1 MAGAVRKDEG
11 VSMKR
16 SWTALAVAFVTIF
29 AVAGCND
36 YGNTFQNNTG
46 AQISSLSPAQVS
58 ACSAANCPPFT
69 LTVIGGGFVAKTV
82 VQWNGKTIPTVV
94 TVDSAG
100 NVMTVTATVSAALI
114 AKPGNVSVRTLNP
127 SSSYGAG
134 QNGLSNPYIFY
145 INPPANP
152 LPVLTGISPASAPVC
167 TASACTAPFTL
178 ALNGSAFLPTTD
190 PSGGSQVKWSIAGTQ
205 KQLTVLPSST
215 SSQIQA
221 TVTPDLL
228 MYVVS
233 TNLTVTVTVFNPPSP
248 PQPGCITPCT
258 GGGGGGSS
266 APVTF
271 TICPS
276 TGCPPGT
283 TAGAS
288 AAALVAEETPAL
300 SLDGRYVAYTAA
312 QSDRA
317 QVFLRDTCEGAA
329 AACQPRTSLVSA
341 AADGTPANNESHAP
355 SLSADGRY
363 VAFSSAATNLVE
375 NAPPGRQ
382 IYLLDTCAGAGD
394 SCKPATHLIST
405 DSNGALVGTESIL
418 PSVSSSGRFVAFLAI
433 TPSHS
438 SNLVSETPASGKNS
452 GLRQVFIR
460 DTCLGAANCIPKTTR
475 ISLQPGDGTGYSSKP
490 AGPAL
495 SGKAGHIAI
504 AGGNA
509 ATLFTRSV
517 AVDDRVFL
525 AAANQQH

>member
-1 MAGAVRKDEG
+1 
-11 VSMKR
+11 MKR
-16 SWTALAVAFVTIF
+16 SWTALAVALLTIL

-46 AQISSLSPAQVS
+46 ATITSLSPAQTS
-58 ACSAANCPPFT
+58 ACSGTNCVPFT

-82 VQWNGKTIPTVV
+82 VQWNGTTIPTNL
-94 TVDSAG
+94 TLDSNG
-100 NVMTVTATVSAALI
+100 NVLTVTATVSAALI

-127 SSSYGAG
+127 ASGAG
-134 QNGLSNPYIFY
+134 LNGLSNPYIFY

-152 LPVLTGISPASAPVC
+152 FPVLTSIGPTRAPAC

-178 ALNGSAFLPTTD
+178 SLNGSAFLPTTD

-205 KQLTVLPSST
+205 RQLTVLSTST

-228 MYVVS
+228 VNAGS
-233 TNLTVTVTVFNPPSP
+233 ANLMASVTVFNPPSP
-248 PQPGCITPCT
+248 PQPGCVTPCT

-266 APVTF
+266 APATF

-276 TGCPPGT
+276 TGCP
-283 TAGAS
+283 AGPTPAVS

-300 SLDGRYVAYTAA
+300 SLAGRYVAYTAV
-312 QSDRA
+312 QNDRA
-317 QVFLRDTCEGAA
+317 QVFLHDTCEGAA
-329 AACQPRTSLVSA
+329 AACQPHTTLLSV
-341 AADGTPANNESHAP
+341 AADGTPANGESHAP
-355 SLSADGRY
+355 SMSADGRY
-363 VAFSSAATNLVE
+363 VAFSSSATNLVE

-382 IYLLDTCAGAGD
+382 VYLLDTCAGAGD
-394 SCKPATHLIST
+394 PCKPSTHLIST

-418 PSVSSSGRFVAFLAI
+418 PSISSSGRFVAFLAI

-438 SNLVSETPASGKNS
+438 SNPIFETAASGNNS

-460 DTCLGAANCIPKTTR
+460 DTCLGATNCTPKTTR
-475 ISLQPGDGTGYSSKP
+475 ISLQPGDGTTPGLKP

-495 SGKAGHIAI
+495 SGNAKRVAI
-504 AGGNA
+504 AGANA
-509 ATLFTRSV
+509 ATLFTHSV

-525 AAANQQH
+525 AVANQQH

>member
-1 MAGAVRKDEG
+1 
-11 VSMKR
+11 MKR
-16 SWTALAVAFVTIF
+16 SWTALAVALITIF

-46 AQISSLSPAQVS
+46 AAISSLSPAQIS
-58 ACSAANCPPFT
+58 ACSAANCAPFT

-94 TVDSAG
+94 TLDSAG

-145 INPPANP
+145 VNPPANP
-152 LPVLTGISPASAPVC
+152 LPVLTGISPASAPAC
-167 TASACTAPFTL
+167 TASACPAPFTL

-205 KQLTVLPSST
+205 KQLTILPAST

-228 MYVVS
+228 VNTGS
-233 TNLTVTVTVFNPPSP
+233 TNLTASVTVFNPPSP

-266 APVTF
+266 GPVAF

-300 SLDGRYVAYTAA
+300 SLDGRYVAYTAV
-312 QSDRA
+312 QNDRA

-329 AACQPRTSLVSA
+329 AACQPRTTLLSA
-341 AADGTPANNESHAP
+341 AADGTPANAESHEP

-363 VAFSSAATNLVE
+363 AAFSSAATNLVE
-375 NAPPGRQ
+375 NSPPGRQ
-382 IYLLDTCAGAGD
+382 VYLLDTCAGAGD
-394 SCKPATHLIST
+394 SCKPSTHLIST
-405 DSNGALVGTESIL
+405 DSNGALVGTEGIL

-438 SNLVSETPASGKNS
+438 SNPVSETPAGGNNS
-452 GLRQVFIR
+452 GLRQIFIR
-460 DTCLGAANCIPKTTR
+460 DTCLGAANCAPKTTR
-475 ISLQPGDGTGYSSKP
+475 ISLQPGDGTGSSSKP

-495 SGKAGHIAI
+495 SGNSGRVAI
-504 AGGNA
+504 AGANA

-517 AVDDRVFL
+517 AVDDRIFL
-525 AAANQQH
+525 AVANQQH